1 METGIRA
8 RLSRGATTIG
18 MGLVYFCVVTPLAL
32 LRRGFGGN
40 PMRHKAAGGSFW
52 KVRPEGERRSRRFD
66 RQW

>member
-1 METGIRA
+1 M
-8 RLSRGATTIG
+8 TIG

-32 LRRGFGGN
+32 LRRAFGGN

-52 KVRPEGERRSRRFD
+52 KVRPEGERRSRRFN